1 MYYKLKFVILF
12 LRFVHNMFFISV
24 KQGKKMSFF
33 GLKSYHGLIS
43 FLRYIIERGCLH
55 GTCVYLRLGTEAE
68 TITSEVSK
76 KKVNLPC
83 YFLSA
88 PPSYLGHIKKSD
100 FQISY
105 LRQHPITAEQPLCV
119 KKTHTQKIRFLLI
132 CVMLSHSAVLREAKK
147 NCIIR
152 FSFTH
157 SSFLLLIPSYYLLI
171 YP

>member
-1 MYYKLKFVILF
+1 MSLVWKTNKNKILYHFSMYYKLKFVILF

-76 KKVNLPC
+76 KKCKLTLL
-83 YFLSA
+83 FLICTSF
-88 PPSYLGHIKKSD
+88 LFGTHKKSD
-100 FQISY
+100 FY
-105 LRQHPITAEQPLCV
+105 
-119 KKTHTQKIRFLLI
+119 
-132 CVMLSHSAVLREAKK
+132 
-147 NCIIR
+147 
-152 FSFTH
+152 
-157 SSFLLLIPSYYLLI
+157 
-171 YP
+171 

>member
-1 MYYKLKFVILF
+1 MMSLVWKTNKNKILYHFSMYYKLKFVILF

-76 KKVNLPC
+76 KNKNLPC

-100 FQISY
+100 FQIPY
-105 LRQHPITAEQPLCV
+105 LRQHPITAEEALCV
-119 KKTHTQKIRFLLI
+119 KKTHAKNQIFTNL
-132 CVMLSHSAVLREAKK
+132 CNALSHSAVLREAKK
-147 NCIIR
+147 KIA
-152 FSFTH
+152 
-157 SSFLLLIPSYYLLI
+157 
-171 YP
+171 